1 MTHTTKKRYR
11 VFDAYDCYM
20 SGEWEGK
27 PELLGTSDTRQGVK
41 SIVDNRREETDGEMY
56 IIIWDIVNHR
66 EIETYDEID

>member
-27 PELLGTSDTRQGVK
+27 PELLGTSDCRQGVK
-41 SIVDNRREETDGEMY
+41 NIVDDRREETDGEMY
-56 IIIWDIVNHR
+56 IIIWDSVKHR
-66 EIETYDEID
+66 EIDTYDKIE